1 MGQYFKPVNTD
12 KKEFVCPWCIGGGAK
27 LWEWAV
33 NTQGAIFTL
42 LLRKSSG
49 SGGGDYGGPEPQVI
63 QMTDDTDLAEVIAKG
78 ILHEGQPISIPA
90 ESMVG
95 RWAGDRVVLVG
106 DYDDSELYSTATE
119 LYHNISAPLTVAWN
133 QFVEDERFQLHYQC
147 CGSCAERLYAAEH
160 Q

>member
-33 NTQGAIFTL
+33 NREGAIFTL
-42 LLRKSSG
+42 LLRKSSQT
-49 SGGGDYGGPEPQVI
+49 GGGDYGGPEPQVI
-63 QMTDDTDLAEVIAKG
+63 EMTDGTDLAEIVAKG
-78 ILHEGQPISIPA
+78 ILREGRPVFIPPESI
-90 ESMVG
+90 VG

-106 DYDDSELYSTATE
+106 DYDDSELYSIATE
-119 LYHNISAPLTVAWN
+119 SYRNISAPLVEAWN
-133 QFVEDERFQLHYQC
+133 QFVGDEDFQLRYQC
-147 CGSCAERLYAAEH
+147 CGTCTDRLHAHEH